1 MEADAMK
8 KSLLP
13 GLSGALLTLLL
24 SSGFAELFQ
33 AWELKTLDARFQV
46 RGSIETNPN
55 IIMIDADDP
64 SAQQL
69 GRWPW
74 PRSLH
79 TQMINLLGDE
89 NPGAIVYDILFSQPV
104 DETEDLAL
112 AQATKNSGKM
122 IYPFAVSLPGSDKK
136 TSKVALPEYF
146 PDSQFKETLKS
157 KDYLSIESVILP
169 LPELVQFSRGLGH
182 IAANRD
188 RDGVVRRVP
197 LFVRHEGS
205 LMPSLALQATLTWL
219 DVSPQQV
226 EIDDSEIL
234 LKQVSLPGNQGQVNI
249 HIPVDSNGQ
258 MLINYAGKWS
268 KTFKHASFASV
279 LASDAKTTGN
289 MEEVEGK
296 LILVSNTLSGQDIK
310 PTPVEKDYPGSGI
323 HANIINTIVT
333 QNFLRET
340 GRSFN
345 LLLVLLLSITTA
357 RFLLLRK
364 YLLQAVFISVLSA
377 GYLIVCAVLFDSGL
391 VLPIVFPLCSIILTG
406 LLVSIYQAG
415 SEKEL
420 SDNLQ
425 QEKSQVEAHLVSI
438 STDLAVKEGELIKI
452 QDQLKG
458 LQEGMQIGQERGEA
472 QTLKID
478 DLQRSLEL
486 LVQDKEKLLAQ
497 RTQLEDKVLD
507 LRVHISFDPPGEE
520 ILELLKQECGE
531 FGINTRSQSVLD
543 VFKNLKQ
550 VAPVPSPVL
559 ILGDSGTGK
568 ELFAKALHLLS
579 HRKGEFV
586 PVNMGAIPEGLY
598 ESELFGHMKGAFT
611 GAATDKK
618 GKFAQA
624 SEGTIFL
631 DEIGEVRQDLQVK
644 LLRVLQE
651 KEIQPVGGKAFKV
664 NIRIVAATNKDLQ
677 KEMEKGEFR
686 EDLFYRLNTV
696 TLKLPR
702 LKDRRE
708 DIEILVDHLI
718 KKYRTEY
725 GKEILGISDKAM
737 QVILNHDWPGNI
749 RELENIIQRGITFA
763 TGELIQE
770 KDLGMD
776 PSRSKEEVKRPSLKV
791 SRGDGDEL
799 LLNALK
805 ESNFEI
811 NQTAARLKMHRNTVT
826 ARFKGICFD
835 MLVRHGIDN
844 AVKEIAEI
852 PSHHE
857 TVTQMFTEYWKNL
870 INTAEEFETEAEA
883 IKAALKRNKN
893 VPAQHHR
900 AIEELVRDYCAGKE
914 KSSES

>member
-1 MEADAMK
+1 
-8 KSLLP
+8 
-13 GLSGALLTLLL
+13 
-24 SSGFAELFQ
+24 
-33 AWELKTLDARFQV
+33 
-46 RGSIETNPN
+46 
-55 IIMIDADDP
+55 
-64 SAQQL
+64 
-69 GRWPW
+69 
-74 PRSLH
+74 
-79 TQMINLLGDE
+79 
-89 NPGAIVYDILFSQPV
+89 
-104 DETEDLAL
+104 
-112 AQATKNSGKM
+112 
-122 IYPFAVSLPGSDKK
+122 
-136 TSKVALPEYF
+136 
-146 PDSQFKETLKS
+146 
-157 KDYLSIESVILP
+157 
-169 LPELVQFSRGLGH
+169 
-182 IAANRD
+182 
-188 RDGVVRRVP
+188 
-197 LFVRHEGS
+197 
-205 LMPSLALQATLTWL
+205 
-219 DVSPQQV
+219 
-226 EIDDSEIL
+226 
-234 LKQVSLPGNQGQVNI
+234 
-249 HIPVDSNGQ
+249 
-258 MLINYAGKWS
+258 MLINYAGKWK

-279 LASDAKTTGN
+279 LASDEKTTGN

-310 PTPVEKDYPGSGI
+310 PTPIEKDYPGSGI

-345 LLLVLLLSITTA
+345 LLLALLLSITTA
-357 RFLLLRK
+357 RLLLLRK
-364 YLLQAVFISVLSA
+364 YLLQAVFIAVLSA
-377 GYLIVCAVLFDSGL
+377 SYLIVCAVLFDSGV
-391 VLPIVFPLCSIILTG
+391 VLQIVFPMCSIIFTG

-420 SDNLQ
+420 ADDLQ

-458 LQEGMQIGQERGEA
+458 LQEGMQVDRERGEA
-472 QTLKID
+472 QELKID
-478 DLQRSLEL
+478 DLQRRLEL
-486 LVQDKEKLLAQ
+486 LVKDKEELLAQ

-520 ILELLKQECGE
+520 RLEPLKQECGE

-550 VAPVPSPVL
+550 AAPVPSPVL

-598 ESELFGHMKGAFT
+598 ESELFGHMKGSFT
-611 GAATDKK
+611 GAVKDKK

-624 SEGTIFL
+624 NEGTIFL
-631 DEIGEVRQDLQVK
+631 DEVGEIRQDLQVK

-651 KEIQPVGGKAFKV
+651 KEIQPVGGTAFKV

-677 KEMEKGEFR
+677 TEMENGEFR
-686 EDLFYRLNTV
+686 QDLFYRLNTV
-696 TLKLPR
+696 TLKLPP

-718 KKYRTEY
+718 KKYSAEY
-725 GKEILGISDKAM
+725 GKEIQGISDKAM

-770 KDLGMD
+770 KDLGMILSE
-776 PSRSKEEVKRPSLKV
+776 SREEAKRPILKV
-791 SRGDGDEL
+791 NNRGDGDKL

-805 ESNFEI
+805 ENNFEI
-811 NQTAARLKMHRNTVT
+811 NQTATRLKMHRNTVT

-835 MLVRHGIDN
+835 MLVQSGMDMN
-844 AVKEIAEI
+844 KAVKEITEI
-852 PSHHE
+852 PSHHD
-857 TVTQMFTEYWKNL
+857 TVVQMVNEYWKNL
-870 INTAEEFETEAEA
+870 INTAKEFETEAEA
-883 IKAALKRNKN
+883 VKASLKRNKN

-900 AIEELVRDYCAGKE
+900 AIEELVRDHCAGKD
-914 KSSES
+914 KSAKS

>member
-1 MEADAMK
+1 MK
-8 KSLLP
+8 KSIIL
-13 GLSGALLTLLL
+13 GFIGAIITLLL
-24 SSGFAELFQ
+24 SLVFSDLFQ
-33 AWELKTLDARFQV
+33 AWELKALDARFQV
-46 RGSIETNPN
+46 RGSIETNSN
-55 IIMIDADDP
+55 IIMIDADDT

-74 PRSLH
+74 SRSLH
-79 TQMINLLGDE
+79 TQMISFLSKE

-104 DETEDLAL
+104 DATEDLAL
-112 AQATKNSGKM
+112 VQATKSSGKL
-122 IYPFAVSLPGSDKK
+122 IYPFAVSLADSDKAIA
-136 TSKVALPEYF
+136 KVALTEYF
-146 PDSQFKETLKS
+146 PENQFKETS
-157 KDYLSIESVILP
+157 STNDYLSIESVILP

-188 RDGVVRRVP
+188 RDGVIRRVP

-219 DVSPQQV
+219 NVSPQQV
-226 EIDDSEIL
+226 EIDDSGVL
-234 LKQVSLPGNQGQVNI
+234 LKQASLPGNQGQVDI
-249 HIPVDSNGQ
+249 HSPVDSNGQ
-258 MLINYAGKWS
+258 MIINYAGTWRE
-268 KTFKHASFASV
+268 TFKHASFASV
-279 LASDAKTTGN
+279 LASDEKTTGN

-310 PTPVEKDYPGSGI
+310 TIPIEKDYPGSGI

-357 RFLLLRK
+357 RLLLLRK
-364 YLLQAVFISVLSA
+364 YLFQAIFFAVLSA

-391 VLPIVFPLCSIILTG
+391 VLQIVFPLCSIIFTG

-438 STDLAVKEGELIKI
+438 STDLVVKEGELIKI

-458 LQEGMQIGQERGEA
+458 LQEGMQVDRERGEA

-486 LVQDKEKLLAQ
+486 LVQDKEKLLVQ

-579 HRKGEFV
+579 DRKGEFV

-598 ESELFGHMKGAFT
+598 ESELFGHMKGSFT
-611 GAATDKK
+611 GAVTDKK

-651 KEIQPVGGKAFKV
+651 KEVQPVGGKAFKV

-776 PSRSKEEVKRPSLKV
+776 LSKTAGEVKKTSLTV
-791 SRGDGDEL
+791 SRENGDEL

-805 ESNFEI
+805 ESDFEI
-811 NQTAARLKMHRNTVT
+811 SQTAARLKMHRNTVT

-835 MLVRHGIDN
+835 MLVQHGMDRDK
-844 AVKEIAEI
+844 AVKEITEI

-857 TVTQMFTEYWKNL
+857 AVTQMLNEYWKNL
-870 INTAEEFETEAEA
+870 INTAKEFETEAEA
-883 IKAALKRNKN
+883 VKAALKRNKN
-893 VPAQHHR
+893 VPVQHHK
-900 AIEELVRDYCAGKE
+900 AIEELVRGHYDGKE
-914 KSSES
+914 MGAK

>member
-1 MEADAMK
+1 MK
-8 KSLLP
+8 KTFLL
-13 GLSGALLTLLL
+13 GLLGAFITLLL
-24 SSGFAELFQ
+24 SLGFSDLFQ

-46 RGSIETNPN
+46 RGSIETNPD
-55 IIMIDADDP
+55 IIMIDADDA

-79 TQMINLLGDE
+79 TRMINFLSNE
-89 NPGAIVYDILFSQPV
+89 NPGVIVYDILFSQPV
-104 DETEDLAL
+104 DEMEDRLL
-112 AQATKNSGKM
+112 AQATKNSGNVV
-122 IYPFAVSLPGSDKK
+122 YPFAVSLAGSGNA
-136 TSKVALPEYF
+136 TENIALPEYF
-146 PDSQFKETLKS
+146 PDTQFKETLET

-169 LPELVQFSRGLGH
+169 LPGLVEFSKGLGH

-188 RDGVVRRVP
+188 RDGVIRRVP
-197 LFVRHEGS
+197 LLVRHEGS
-205 LMPSLALQATLTWL
+205 LNPSLALQAVLTWL
-219 DVSPQQV
+219 DVSQV
-226 EIDDSEIL
+226 EISDSEIL
-234 LKQVSLPGNQGQVNI
+234 LKQAKLHGNRVDI

-268 KTFKHASFASV
+268 ETFKHASFASV
-279 LASDAKTTGN
+279 LSSDEKPTGH

-340 GRSFN
+340 GQGFN

-357 RFLLLRK
+357 RLLLLRK

-377 GYLIVCAVLFDSGL
+377 GYLVACTVLFNSGL
-391 VLPIVFPLCSIILTG
+391 VLQIVFPLCSIIFTG

-425 QEKSQVEAHLVSI
+425 QEKSRVESHLVSI
-438 STDLAVKEGELIKI
+438 STDLAIKEGELKKI

-458 LQEGMQIGQERGEA
+458 LQEGMQVDRERGEA

-478 DLQRSLEL
+478 DLQGKLEL
-486 LVQDKEKLLAQ
+486 LVQDKEELLVQ

-507 LRVHISFDPPGEE
+507 LRVHISFDPLGDER
-520 ILELLKQECGE
+520 LEPLKQECRE
-531 FGINTRSQSVLD
+531 FGINTRSQSVLK
-543 VFKNLKQ
+543 VFNNLKQ

-568 ELFAKALHLLS
+568 ELFAKALHLMS
-579 HRKGEFV
+579 QRKGEFV

-611 GAATDKK
+611 GAVTDKK

-624 SEGTIFL
+624 NEGTIFL
-631 DEIGEVRQDLQVK
+631 DEVGEIRQDLQVK

-651 KEIQPVGGKAFKV
+651 KEVQPVGGKAFKV

-677 KEMEKGEFR
+677 KEMEEGEFR
-686 EDLFYRLNTV
+686 QDLFYRLNTV

-718 KKYRTEY
+718 KKYRAEY
-725 GKEILGISDKAM
+725 GKEIQGISDKAM

-776 PSRSKEEVKRPSLKV
+776 PSKQREDIKRPSLNV

-811 NQTAARLKMHRNTVT
+811 SQTAARLKMHRNTVT

-835 MLVRHGIDN
+835 MLVQHGMDRDK

-857 TVTQMFTEYWKNL
+857 TVAQMVNEYWKNL
-870 INTAEEFETEAEA
+870 LNTAKEFETEAEA
-883 IKAALKRNKN
+883 VKAVLKRNKN
-893 VPAQHHR
+893 VPAQHHW
-900 AIEELVRDYCAGKE
+900 AIEELVRNHCTGKE
-914 KSSES
+914 KSEKL

>member
-1 MEADAMK
+1 MK
-8 KSLLP
+8 KSIIL
-13 GLSGALLTLLL
+13 GFIGAVITLLL
-24 SSGFAELFQ
+24 SLGFSDLFH

-46 RGSIETNPN
+46 RGSIETNPD
-55 IIMIDADDP
+55 IIMIDADDL

-74 PRSLH
+74 SRSLH
-79 TQMINLLGDE
+79 TQMINFLSNE
-89 NPGAIVYDILFSQPV
+89 NPGAIVYDILFSQSV
-104 DETEDLAL
+104 DETEDRLL
-112 AQATKNSGKM
+112 AQATKNSGNV
-122 IYPFAVSLPGSDKK
+122 IYPFAVSLAGSDK
-136 TSKVALPEYF
+136 TIAKVALPEYF
-146 PDSQFKETLKS
+146 SDIQFKETLET

-169 LPELVQFSRGLGH
+169 LPELVEFSKGLGH

-188 RDGVVRRVP
+188 KDGVIRRVP

-205 LMPSLALQATLTWL
+205 LMPSLALQGVLTWL
-219 DVSPQQV
+219 DVSPEQV
-226 EIDDSEIL
+226 KIDDSKII
-234 LKQVSLPGNQGQVNI
+234 LKQVSLSGNRVDI

-258 MLINYAGKWS
+258 MLINYAGTWRE
-268 KTFKHASFASV
+268 TFKHASFASV
-279 LASDAKTTGN
+279 LSSDETTTGN

-310 PTPVEKDYPGSGI
+310 TIPIEKDYPGSGI

-357 RFLLLRK
+357 RLLLLRK

-391 VLPIVFPLCSIILTG
+391 VLQIVFPLCSIIFTG

-425 QEKSQVEAHLVSI
+425 QEKSQVEAHLASI
-438 STDLAVKEGELIKI
+438 STDLGVKEGELIKI

-458 LQEGMQIGQERGEA
+458 LQEGMQVDRERGEA

-486 LVQDKEKLLAQ
+486 LVQDKEELLAQ

-598 ESELFGHMKGAFT
+598 ESELFGHMKGSFT
-611 GAATDKK
+611 GAVTDKK

-651 KEIQPVGGKAFKV
+651 KEVQPVGGKAFKV

-718 KKYRTEY
+718 KKYCAEY

-737 QVILNHDWPGNI
+737 RVILNHDWPGNI

-776 PSRSKEEVKRPSLKV
+776 LDKTIGEVKKPSLKV
-791 SRGDGDEL
+791 SRENGDEL
-799 LLNALK
+799 LLNALR
-805 ESNFEI
+805 ENNFEI
-811 NQTAARLKMHRNTVT
+811 NQTAVRLKMHRNTVT

-835 MLVRHGIDN
+835 NLVRHGIDN

-857 TVTQMFTEYWKNL
+857 TVTQMLNEYWKNL
-870 INTAEEFETEAEA
+870 INTAEEFKTEAEA
-883 IKAALKRNKN
+883 VKAALKRNKN

-900 AIEELVRDYCAGKE
+900 AIEELVRGHCEGKE
-914 KSSES
+914 KSAKS

>member
-1 MEADAMK
+1 
-8 KSLLP
+8 
-13 GLSGALLTLLL
+13 
-24 SSGFAELFQ
+24 
-33 AWELKTLDARFQV
+33 
-46 RGSIETNPN
+46 
-55 IIMIDADDP
+55 
-64 SAQQL
+64 
-69 GRWPW
+69 
-74 PRSLH
+74 
-79 TQMINLLGDE
+79 
-89 NPGAIVYDILFSQPV
+89 
-104 DETEDLAL
+104 
-112 AQATKNSGKM
+112 
-122 IYPFAVSLPGSDKK
+122 
-136 TSKVALPEYF
+136 
-146 PDSQFKETLKS
+146 
-157 KDYLSIESVILP
+157 
-169 LPELVQFSRGLGH
+169 
-182 IAANRD
+182 
-188 RDGVVRRVP
+188 
-197 LFVRHEGS
+197 
-205 LMPSLALQATLTWL
+205 MPSLALQAVLTWL
-219 DVSPQQV
+219 DVSQV
-226 EIDDSEIL
+226 EFNGPAIL
-234 LKQVSLPGNQGQVNI
+234 LKQANLYGNRVDI

-268 KTFKHASFASV
+268 ETFKHASFASV
-279 LASDAKTTGN
+279 LASDEKTTGN

-296 LILVSNTLSGQDIK
+296 LIIVSNTLSGQDIK
-310 PTPVEKDYPGSGI
+310 PTPIEKDYPGSGI

-333 QNFLRET
+333 QKFLRET
-340 GRSFN
+340 GGGFN

-357 RFLLLRK
+357 RLLLLRK
-364 YLLQAVFISVLSA
+364 YLLQAVFIAVLSGGYLVACSVL
-377 GYLIVCAVLFDSGL
+377 FNSGL
-391 VLPIVFPLCSIILTG
+391 VLQIVFPLCSIILTG

-425 QEKSQVEAHLVSI
+425 QEKSRVESHLVSI
-438 STDLAVKEGELIKI
+438 STDLAIKEGELKKI

-458 LQEGMQIGQERGEA
+458 LQEGMQVDRKRGEA
-472 QTLKID
+472 QTLQID
-478 DLQRSLEL
+478 DLQGKLQL
-486 LVQDKEKLLAQ
+486 LVQDKEELLVQ

-507 LRVHISFDPPGEE
+507 LRVHISFDPPSEE
-520 ILELLKQECGE
+520 RLEPLKQECKE
-531 FGINTRSQSVLD
+531 FGINTRSQSVLK
-543 VFKNLKQ
+543 VFNNLKQ

-568 ELFAKALHLLS
+568 ELFAKALHLMS
-579 HRKGEFV
+579 QRKGEFV

-611 GAATDKK
+611 GAVTDKK

-624 SEGTIFL
+624 NEGTIFL
-631 DEIGEVRQDLQVK
+631 DEVGEIRQDLQVK

-651 KEIQPVGGKAFKV
+651 KEVQPVGGKAFKV

-677 KEMEKGEFR
+677 KEMEGGEFR
-686 EDLFYRLNTV
+686 QDLFYRLNTV

-718 KKYRTEY
+718 KKYRAEY
-725 GKEILGISDKAM
+725 GKEIQGISDKAM

-776 PSRSKEEVKRPSLKV
+776 PSKQREDIKRPSLNV

-811 NQTAARLKMHRNTVT
+811 SQTAARLKMHRNTVT

-835 MLVRHGIDN
+835 MLVQHGMDRDK

-857 TVTQMFTEYWKNL
+857 TVAQMVNEYWKNL
-870 INTAEEFETEAEA
+870 LNTAKEFETEAEA
-883 IKAALKRNKN
+883 VKAVLKRNKN
-893 VPAQHHR
+893 VPAQHHW
-900 AIEELVRDYCAGKE
+900 AIEELVRNHCTGKE
-914 KSSES
+914 KSEKL

>member
-1 MEADAMK
+1 MK
-8 KSLLP
+8 KSIIL
-13 GLSGALLTLLL
+13 GFIGAVITLLL
-24 SSGFAELFQ
+24 SLGFSDLFQ

-46 RGSIETNPN
+46 RGSIETNPD
-55 IIMIDADDP
+55 IIMIDADDA

-74 PRSLH
+74 TRFLH
-79 TQMINLLGDE
+79 TRMINFLSKE

-104 DETEDLAL
+104 DEMEDRLL
-112 AQATKNSGKM
+112 AQATKNSGNM
-122 IYPFAVSLPGSDKK
+122 IYPFAASLADSGNAIGKA
-136 TSKVALPEYF
+136 VLPEYF
-146 PDSQFKETLKS
+146 PDNQFKETPET
-157 KDYLSIESVILP
+157 KDYLSIESAILP
-169 LPELVQFSRGLGH
+169 LPELVEFSKGLGH

-188 RDGVVRRVP
+188 KDGVIRRVP

-205 LMPSLALQATLTWL
+205 LIPSLALQAVLTWL
-219 DVSPQQV
+219 DVSQV
-226 EIDDSEIL
+226 EFNGSAIL
-234 LKQVSLPGNQGQVNI
+234 LKQTNLPGKRVDI

-268 KTFKHASFASV
+268 ETFKHASFASV
-279 LASDAKTTGN
+279 LASDEKTTGH

-333 QNFLRET
+333 QKFLRET
-340 GRSFN
+340 GRGFN

-357 RFLLLRK
+357 RLLLLRK

-377 GYLIVCAVLFDSGL
+377 GYLVACTVLFNSGL
-391 VLPIVFPLCSIILTG
+391 VLQIVFPLCSIIFTG

-425 QEKSQVEAHLVSI
+425 QEKSRVESHLVSI
-438 STDLAVKEGELIKI
+438 STDLAIKEGELKKI

-458 LQEGMQIGQERGEA
+458 LQEGMQVDRERGEA

-478 DLQRSLEL
+478 DLQGKLQL
-486 LVQDKEKLLAQ
+486 LVQDKEELLVQ

-507 LRVHISFDPPGEE
+507 LRVHISFDPPSEE
-520 ILELLKQECGE
+520 RLEPLKQECKE
-531 FGINTRSQSVLD
+531 FGINTRSQSVLK
-543 VFKNLKQ
+543 VFNNLKQ

-568 ELFAKALHLLS
+568 ELFAKALHLMS
-579 HRKGEFV
+579 QRKGEFV

-611 GAATDKK
+611 GAVTDKK

-624 SEGTIFL
+624 NEGTIFL
-631 DEIGEVRQDLQVK
+631 DEVGEIRQDLQVK

-651 KEIQPVGGKAFKV
+651 KEVQPVGGKAFKV

-677 KEMEKGEFR
+677 KEMEGGEFR
-686 EDLFYRLNTV
+686 QDLFYRLNTV

-718 KKYRTEY
+718 KKYRAEY
-725 GKEILGISDKAM
+725 GKEIQGISDKAM

-776 PSRSKEEVKRPSLKV
+776 PSKQREDIKRPSLNV

-811 NQTAARLKMHRNTVT
+811 SQTAARLKMHRNTVT

-835 MLVRHGIDN
+835 MLVQHGMDRDK

-857 TVTQMFTEYWKNL
+857 TVAQMVNEYWKNL
-870 INTAEEFETEAEA
+870 LNTAKEFETEAEA
-883 IKAALKRNKN
+883 VKAVLKRNKN
-893 VPAQHHR
+893 VPAQHHW
-900 AIEELVRDYCAGKE
+900 AIEELVRNHCTGKE
-914 KSSES
+914 KSEKL

>member
-1 MEADAMK
+1 MK
-8 KSLLP
+8 RSIIL
-13 GLSGALLTLLL
+13 GFIGAVITLLL
-24 SSGFAELFQ
+24 SLGFSDLFQ
-33 AWELKTLDARFQV
+33 VWELKTLDARFQV
-46 RGSIETNPN
+46 RGSIETDPN
-55 IIMIDADDP
+55 IIMIDADDA

-74 PRSLH
+74 QRSLH
-79 TQMINLLGDE
+79 TQMINFLSNE
-89 NPGAIVYDILFSQPV
+89 NPGVIVYDILFSQPV
-104 DETEDLAL
+104 DETEDRLL
-112 AQATKNSGKM
+112 AQATKNSGSM
-122 IYPFAVSLPGSDKK
+122 IYPFAVSLAGSGGATGKA
-136 TSKVALPEYF
+136 ALPEYF
-146 PDSQFKETLKS
+146 PDTQFKETPET

-169 LPELVQFSRGLGH
+169 MPDLVAFSKGLGH

-188 RDGVVRRVP
+188 KDGVIRRVP

-205 LMPSLALQATLTWL
+205 LTPSLAMQAVLTWL
-219 DVSPQQV
+219 DVSKV
-226 EIDDSEIL
+226 KFEDSAIL
-234 LKQVSLPGNQGQVNI
+234 LKQANLHDNRVDI

-268 KTFKHASFASV
+268 ETFKHASFASV
-279 LASDAKTTGN
+279 LASDEKTTGN

-310 PTPVEKDYPGSGI
+310 PTPIEKDYPGSGI

-333 QNFLRET
+333 QKFLRET
-340 GRSFN
+340 GRGFN
-345 LLLVLLLSITTA
+345 LLLGLLLSITTA
-357 RFLLLRK
+357 RLLLLRK
-364 YLLQAVFISVLSA
+364 YLLQAVFIAVLSGGYLVACSVL
-377 GYLIVCAVLFDSGL
+377 FNSGL
-391 VLPIVFPLCSIILTG
+391 VLQIVFPLCSIIFTG

-420 SDNLQ
+420 SDSLQ
-425 QEKSQVEAHLVSI
+425 QEKSRVESHLVSI
-438 STDLAVKEGELIKI
+438 STDLAIKEGELKKI

-458 LQEGMQIGQERGEA
+458 LLEGMQVDRERGEA
-472 QTLKID
+472 QSLKID
-478 DLQRSLEL
+478 DLQEKLQL
-486 LVQDKEKLLAQ
+486 LVQVKEELLAQ

-507 LRVHISFDPPGEE
+507 LRVHISFDPLVDERLDP
-520 ILELLKQECGE
+520 LKQECRE
-531 FGINTRSQSVLD
+531 FGINTRSQSVLE

-568 ELFAKALHLLS
+568 ELFAKALHLMS

-611 GAATDKK
+611 GAVTDKK

-631 DEIGEVRQDLQVK
+631 DEIGEIRQDLQVK

-651 KEIQPVGGKAFKV
+651 KEVQPVGGTAFKV
-664 NIRIVAATNKDLQ
+664 DIRVVAATNKDLQ
-677 KEMEKGEFR
+677 NEMEKGEFR
-686 EDLFYRLNTV
+686 QDLFYRLNTV

-725 GKEILGISDKAM
+725 GKEIQGISDKAM
-737 QVILNHDWPGNI
+737 RVILSHDWPGNI

-776 PSRSKEEVKRPSLKV
+776 QGKTTGEVKELLLKPSREE
-791 SRGDGDEL
+791 GDEL
-799 LLNALK
+799 LLNALR
-805 ESNFEI
+805 ENNFEI

-835 MLVRHGIDN
+835 MLVRHGMDS

-852 PSHHE
+852 PSHHVNVE
-857 TVTQMFTEYWKNL
+857 QMVNEYWKNL

-893 VPAQHHR
+893 VPAQHHG
-900 AIEELVRDYCAGKE
+900 AIEELVRDHYVGKE
-914 KSSES
+914 KSAKS

>member
-1 MEADAMK
+1 MK
-8 KSLLP
+8 KSIIL
-13 GLSGALLTLLL
+13 GFIGAVITVLL
-24 SSGFAELFQ
+24 SLGFSDLFQ

-46 RGSIETNPN
+46 RGSIETDPN
-55 IIMIDADDP
+55 IIMIDADDT

-74 PRSLH
+74 KRSVH
-79 TQMINLLGDE
+79 TRMIDFLSNE
-89 NPGAIVYDILFSQPV
+89 NPGAIVYDILFSQSV
-104 DETEDLAL
+104 DETEDRAL
-112 AQATKNSGKM
+112 AQATKNSGNM
-122 IYPFAVSLPGSDKK
+122 IYPFAVSLAGSGD
-136 TSKVALPEYF
+136 TAGKVALPEYF
-146 PDSQFKETLKS
+146 SDTQFKETS
-157 KDYLSIESVILP
+157 ETKDYLSIESVILP
-169 LPELVQFSRGLGH
+169 LPELVLASKGLGH

-188 RDGVVRRVP
+188 RDGVIRRVP

-205 LMPSLALQATLTWL
+205 LTPSLALQAVLTWL
-219 DVSPQQV
+219 DVSQV
-226 EIDDSEIL
+226 EFNGPAIL
-234 LKQVSLPGNQGQVNI
+234 LKQANLYGNRVDI

-258 MLINYAGKWS
+258 MLINYVGKWS
-268 KTFKHASFASV
+268 ETFKHASFASV
-279 LASDAKTTGN
+279 LASDEKTTGH

-333 QNFLRET
+333 QKFLRET
-340 GRSFN
+340 GRGFN

-357 RFLLLRK
+357 RLLLLRK
-364 YLLQAVFISVLSA
+364 YLLQAIFIAVLSGGYLVACSVL
-377 GYLIVCAVLFDSGL
+377 FNSGL
-391 VLPIVFPLCSIILTG
+391 VLQIVFPLCSIIFTG

-420 SDNLQ
+420 SDSLQ
-425 QEKSQVEAHLVSI
+425 QEKSRVESHLVSI
-438 STDLAVKEGELIKI
+438 STDLAIKEGELKKI

-458 LQEGMQIGQERGEA
+458 LQDGMQVDRERGEA
-472 QTLKID
+472 QSLKID
-478 DLQRSLEL
+478 DLQGKLQL
-486 LVQDKEKLLAQ
+486 LVQDKEELLVQ

-507 LRVHISFDPPGEE
+507 LRVHISFDPPGGET
-520 ILELLKQECGE
+520 LEPLKQECRE
-531 FGINTRSQSVLD
+531 FGINTRSQSVLE

-568 ELFAKALHLLS
+568 ELFAKALHLMS
-579 HRKGEFV
+579 NREGEFV
-586 PVNMGAIPEGLY
+586 PVNMGAIPEALY

-611 GAATDKK
+611 GAVTDKK

-631 DEIGEVRQDLQVK
+631 DEIGEIRQDLQVK

-651 KEIQPVGGKAFKV
+651 KEVQPVGGTAFKV
-664 NIRIVAATNKDLQ
+664 NIRVVAATNKNLQ
-677 KEMEKGEFR
+677 NEIEKGECR
-686 EDLFYRLNTV
+686 QDLFYRLNTV

-718 KKYRTEY
+718 KKYRAEY
-725 GKEILGISDKAM
+725 GKEIQGISDKAM
-737 QVILNHDWPGNI
+737 RVILNHDWPGNI

-776 PSRSKEEVKRPSLKV
+776 QGKTTGEVKDLLLKPSREE
-791 SRGDGDEL
+791 GDEL
-799 LLNALK
+799 LLNALRDN
-805 ESNFEI
+805 NFEI

-835 MLVRHGIDN
+835 MLVRYGMDS

-852 PSHHE
+852 PSHHVNVE
-857 TVTQMFTEYWKNL
+857 QMVNEYWKNL

-893 VPAQHHR
+893 VPAQHHG
-900 AIEELVRDYCAGKE
+900 AIEELVRDHYVGKE
-914 KSSES
+914 KSVKS

>member
-1 MEADAMK
+1 MK
-8 KSLLP
+8 KSIIL
-13 GLSGALLTLLL
+13 GFIGAVITLLL
-24 SSGFAELFQ
+24 SLGFSNLFQ
-33 AWELKTLDARFQV
+33 AWELKTLDARFQL

-55 IIMIDADDP
+55 IIMIDADDA

-79 TQMINLLGDE
+79 TQMINFLSNE
-89 NPGAIVYDILFSQPV
+89 NPGVIVYDILFSQSV
-104 DETEDLAL
+104 DDTEDRAL
-112 AQATKNSGKM
+112 AQATKNSGNM
-122 IYPFAVSLPGSDKK
+122 IYPFAISLAGSENA
-136 TSKVALPEYF
+136 TRNIALPEYF
-146 PDSQFKETLKS
+146 PDNQIKETPKA
-157 KDYLSIESVILP
+157 KNYFSIESVILP
-169 LPELVQFSRGLGH
+169 MPELMEFSKGLGH

-188 RDGVVRRVP
+188 RDGVIRRVP

-205 LMPSLALQATLTWL
+205 LMPSLALQAVLTWL
-219 DVSPQQV
+219 DVSPEQV
-226 EIDDSEIL
+226 EINDSEIF
-234 LKQVSLPGNQGQVNI
+234 LKQARLPGNRVDI
-249 HIPVDSNGQ
+249 HIPVDANGQ

-268 KTFKHASFASV
+268 ETFKHASFASV
-279 LASDAKTTGN
+279 LASDEKTTGN

-333 QNFLRET
+333 QKFLRET
-340 GRSFN
+340 GQGFN
-345 LLLVLLLSITTA
+345 LLLILLLSITTA
-357 RFLLLRK
+357 RLLLLRK
-364 YLLQAVFISVLSA
+364 YLLQAVFISALSA
-377 GYLIVCAVLFDSGL
+377 GYLVVCAVLFDSGL
-391 VLPIVFPLCSIILTG
+391 VLQIVFPLCSIIFTG

-425 QEKSQVEAHLVSI
+425 QEKSRVEAHLVSI
-438 STDLAVKEGELIKI
+438 STDLAIKEGELIKI
-452 QDQLKG
+452 QDQLEG
-458 LQEGMQIGQERGEA
+458 LQEGMQVDRERGEA

-486 LVQDKEKLLAQ
+486 LVQDKEELLAQ

-568 ELFAKALHLLS
+568 ELFAKALHLMS
-579 HRKGEFV
+579 QRKGEFV

-611 GAATDKK
+611 GAVTDKK

-718 KKYRTEY
+718 KKYRVEY
-725 GKEILGISDKAM
+725 GKEIQGISDKAM

-776 PSRSKEEVKRPSLKV
+776 PSKPKEETKRPLLNV

-870 INTAEEFETEAEA
+870 INTAKEFETEAEA
-883 IKAALKRNKN
+883 VKAALKRNKN

-900 AIEELVRDYCAGKE
+900 AIEELVRDYCAEKE
-914 KSSES
+914 KSAES

>member
-1 MEADAMK
+1 MK
-8 KSLLP
+8 KSIIL
-13 GLSGALLTLLL
+13 GFIGAVITVLL
-24 SSGFAELFQ
+24 SLGFSDLFH

-46 RGSIETNPN
+46 RGSIETDPN
-55 IIMIDADDP
+55 IIMIDADDA

-74 PRSLH
+74 KRSVH
-79 TQMINLLGDE
+79 TRMIDFLSNED
-89 NPGAIVYDILFSQPV
+89 PGAIVYDILFSQPV
-104 DETEDLAL
+104 DETEDRAL
-112 AQATKNSGKM
+112 AQASKNSGNM
-122 IYPFAVSLPGSDKK
+122 IYPFAVSLAGSGDA
-136 TSKVALPEYF
+136 TAKVALPEYF
-146 PDSQFKETLKS
+146 PDAQFKETLET

-169 LPELVQFSRGLGH
+169 LPELVAVSKGLGH

-188 RDGVVRRVP
+188 KDGVIRRVP

-205 LMPSLALQATLTWL
+205 LMPSLALQAVLTWL
-219 DVSPQQV
+219 DVSQV
-226 EIDDSEIL
+226 EFNGSAIL
-234 LKQVSLPGNQGQVNI
+234 LKQANLHGNRVDI

-268 KTFKHASFASV
+268 ETFKHASFASV
-279 LASDAKTTGN
+279 LAGDEKTTGN

-333 QNFLRET
+333 QKFLRET
-340 GRSFN
+340 GRGFN

-357 RFLLLRK
+357 RLLLLRK
-364 YLLQAVFISVLSA
+364 YLLQAVFIAVLSGGYLVACSVL
-377 GYLIVCAVLFDSGL
+377 FNSGL
-391 VLPIVFPLCSIILTG
+391 VLQIVFPLCSILFTG

-420 SDNLQ
+420 SDSLQ
-425 QEKSQVEAHLVSI
+425 QEKSRVESHLVSI
-438 STDLAVKEGELIKI
+438 STDLAIKEGELKKI

-458 LQEGMQIGQERGEA
+458 LQEGMQVDRERGEV
-472 QTLKID
+472 QSLKID
-478 DLQRSLEL
+478 DLQGKLQL
-486 LVQDKEKLLAQ
+486 LVQDKEELLVQ

-507 LRVHISFDPPGEE
+507 LRVHISFDPLVDERLDP
-520 ILELLKQECGE
+520 LKQECKE
-531 FGINTRSQSVLD
+531 FGINTRSQSVLE

-568 ELFAKALHLLS
+568 ELFAKALHLMS
-579 HRKGEFV
+579 QREGEFV

-611 GAATDKK
+611 GAVTDKK

-631 DEIGEVRQDLQVK
+631 DEIGEIRQDLQVK

-651 KEIQPVGGKAFKV
+651 KEVQPVGGAAFKV
-664 NIRIVAATNKDLQ
+664 NIRVVAATNKDLQ
-677 KEMEKGEFR
+677 NEMEKGEFR
-686 EDLFYRLNTV
+686 QDLFYRLNTV

-718 KKYRTEY
+718 KKYRAEY
-725 GKEILGISDKAM
+725 GKEIQGISDKAM
-737 QVILNHDWPGNI
+737 RVILDHDWPGNI

-776 PSRSKEEVKRPSLKV
+776 QGKTPVEVKALLLKPSREE
-791 SRGDGDEL
+791 GDQL
-799 LLNALK
+799 LLNALRDN
-805 ESNFEI
+805 NFEI
-811 NQTAARLKMHRNTVT
+811 NQTAIRLKMHRNTVT

-835 MLVRHGIDN
+835 MLVRHGMDS

-852 PSHHE
+852 PSHYVNVE
-857 TVTQMFTEYWKNL
+857 QMVSEYWKNL

-893 VPAQHHR
+893 VPAQHHE
-900 AIEELVRDYCAGKE
+900 AIEELVRDHYVEKE
-914 KSSES
+914 KSAKS

>member
-1 MEADAMK
+1 MK
-8 KSLLP
+8 KTIIL
-13 GLSGALLTLLL
+13 GFIGAGIALLL
-24 SSGFAELFQ
+24 SLGFSDLFQ
-33 AWELKTLDARFQV
+33 AWELKTLDARFQI
-46 RGSIETNPN
+46 RGSIETTPN
-55 IIMIDADDP
+55 IIMIDADDA
-64 SAQQL
+64 SVQQL

-79 TQMINLLGDE
+79 TQMINFLGNE

-104 DETEDLAL
+104 DEAEDRAL
-112 AQATKNSGKM
+112 AQATKSSGKM
-122 IYPFAVSLPGSDKK
+122 IYPFAVSLAGSDKVIA
-136 TSKVALPEYF
+136 KVALPEYF
-146 PDSQFKETLKS
+146 PENQFKETS
-157 KDYLSIESVILP
+157 STNDYLSLESVILP
-169 LPELVQFSRGLGH
+169 LPELMEFSRGLGH

-188 RDGVVRRVP
+188 RDGVIRRVP

-226 EIDDSEIL
+226 GIDDSEIL
-234 LKQVSLPGNQGQVNI
+234 LKKANLPGNRGQVDI

-258 MLINYAGKWS
+258 MLINYAGIWRE
-268 KTFKHASFASV
+268 TFKHASFTSV
-279 LASDAKTTGN
+279 LSSDETTTGK

-310 PTPVEKDYPGSGI
+310 TIPIEKDYPGSGI

-340 GRSFN
+340 SRSFN

-357 RFLLLRK
+357 RLLLLRK

-391 VLPIVFPLCSIILTG
+391 VLQIVFPLCSIIFTG

-425 QEKSQVEAHLVSI
+425 QEKSQVEAHLASI
-438 STDLAVKEGELIKI
+438 STDLGVKEGELIKI

-458 LQEGMQIGQERGEA
+458 LQEGMQVDRERGEA

-478 DLQRSLEL
+478 DLQRSLKL
-486 LVQDKEKLLAQ
+486 LVQDKEELLAQ

-598 ESELFGHMKGAFT
+598 ESELFGHMKGSFT
-611 GAATDKK
+611 GAVADKK

-696 TLKLPR
+696 TLNCQ
-702 LKDRRE
+702 D
-708 DIEILVDHLI
+708 
-718 KKYRTEY
+718 
-725 GKEILGISDKAM
+725 
-737 QVILNHDWPGNI
+737 
-749 RELENIIQRGITFA
+749 
-763 TGELIQE
+763 
-770 KDLGMD
+770 
-776 PSRSKEEVKRPSLKV
+776 
-791 SRGDGDEL
+791 
-799 LLNALK
+799 
-805 ESNFEI
+805 
-811 NQTAARLKMHRNTVT
+811 
-826 ARFKGICFD
+826 
-835 MLVRHGIDN
+835 
-844 AVKEIAEI
+844 
-852 PSHHE
+852 
-857 TVTQMFTEYWKNL
+857 
-870 INTAEEFETEAEA
+870 
-883 IKAALKRNKN
+883 
-893 VPAQHHR
+893 
-900 AIEELVRDYCAGKE
+900 
-914 KSSES
+914 

>member
-1 MEADAMK
+1 MK
-8 KSLLP
+8 KSIIL
-13 GLSGALLTLLL
+13 GFIGAVITLLL
-24 SSGFAELFQ
+24 SLGFSDLFQ

-46 RGSIETNPN
+46 RGSIETNPD
-55 IIMIDADDP
+55 IIMIDADDA

-79 TQMINLLGDE
+79 TRMINFLSNE
-89 NPGAIVYDILFSQPV
+89 NPGVIVYDILFSQPV
-104 DETEDLAL
+104 DEMEDRLL
-112 AQATKNSGKM
+112 AQATKNSGNVV
-122 IYPFAVSLPGSDKK
+122 YPFAVSLAGSGNA
-136 TSKVALPEYF
+136 TENIALPEYF
-146 PDSQFKETLKS
+146 PDTQFKETLET

-169 LPELVQFSRGLGH
+169 LPGLVEFSKGLGH

-188 RDGVVRRVP
+188 RDGVIRRVP
-197 LFVRHEGS
+197 LLVRHEGS
-205 LMPSLALQATLTWL
+205 LNPSLALQAVLTWL
-219 DVSPQQV
+219 DVSQV
-226 EIDDSEIL
+226 EISDSEIL
-234 LKQVSLPGNQGQVNI
+234 LKQAKLHGNRVDI

-268 KTFKHASFASV
+268 ETFKHASFASV
-279 LASDAKTTGN
+279 LSSDEKPTGH

-333 QNFLRET
+333 QKFLRET
-340 GRSFN
+340 GRGFN

-357 RFLLLRK
+357 RLLLLRK

-377 GYLIVCAVLFDSGL
+377 GYLVACTVLFNSGL
-391 VLPIVFPLCSIILTG
+391 VLQIVFPLCSIIFTG

-425 QEKSQVEAHLVSI
+425 QEKSRVESHLVSI
-438 STDLAVKEGELIKI
+438 STDLAIKEGELKKI

-458 LQEGMQIGQERGEA
+458 LQEGMQVDRERGEA

-478 DLQRSLEL
+478 DLQGKLQL
-486 LVQDKEKLLAQ
+486 LVQDKEELLVQ

-507 LRVHISFDPPGEE
+507 LRVHISFDPPSEE
-520 ILELLKQECGE
+520 RLEPLKQECKE
-531 FGINTRSQSVLD
+531 FGINTRSQSVLE

-568 ELFAKALHLLS
+568 ELFAKALHLMS
-579 HRKGEFV
+579 HRKGEFI

-611 GAATDKK
+611 GAVTDKK

-631 DEIGEVRQDLQVK
+631 DEIGEIRQDLQVK

-651 KEIQPVGGKAFKV
+651 KEVQPVGGTAFKV
-664 NIRIVAATNKDLQ
+664 NIRVVAATNKNLQ
-677 KEMEKGEFR
+677 NEMEKGEFR
-686 EDLFYRLNTV
+686 QDLFYRLNTV

-718 KKYRTEY
+718 KKYRAEY
-725 GKEILGISDKAM
+725 GKEIQGISDKAM
-737 QVILNHDWPGNI
+737 RVILNHDWPGNI

-776 PSRSKEEVKRPSLKV
+776 QGKTTGEVKDLLLKPSREE
-791 SRGDGDEL
+791 GDDL
-799 LLNALK
+799 LLNALR
-805 ESNFEI
+805 ENNFEI

-835 MLVRHGIDN
+835 MLVRHGMEG

-852 PSHHE
+852 PSHHVNVE
-857 TVTQMFTEYWKNL
+857 QMLNEYWKNL
-870 INTAEEFETEAEA
+870 INTVEEFEIEAEA
-883 IKAALKRNKN
+883 IKAVLKRNKN
-893 VPAQHHR
+893 VPAQHHG
-900 AIEELVRDYCAGKE
+900 AIEKLVRDHYVEKE
-914 KSSES
+914 KSAKS